1 MSVQVK
7 DIITI
12 GNNRGYLDGD
22 VAWLNAEDVARGW
35 GFVQQKNGVEY
46 VRWETVNKY
55 LKGFGYSQQVG
66 KDDYIPENMVYR
78 LGFKANNEIAA
89 KYQALL
95 ADEVLP
101 AIRLHGAYMTPE
113 TIEKVLYNPDFMIRL
128 AKKLKEAQEKVK
140 ELTPKG
146 EFYDAVANSD
156 TLFSM
161 ADVAKTLDMGI
172 GRNRLFALLRETGI
186 LQPDNM
192 PYQRYVDR
200 GYFKVVEGKY
210 GVNNNVVVSKTTYVK
225 QKGIDFIRRVLHG
238 TDA

>member
-1 MSVQVK
+1 MLDLQAFEGEFGTLRT
-7 DIITI
+7 ITEE
-12 GNNRGYLDGD
+12 GKTFFVAND
-22 VAWLNAEDVARGW
+22 VAKMLGYARPADAVAAHCKGSVKRR
-35 GFVQQKNGVEY
+35 VPTNGGEQEVK
-46 VRWETVNKY
+46 V
-55 LKGFGYSQQVG
+55 
-66 KDDYIPENMVYR
+66 IPEGDVYR
-78 LGFKANNEIAA
+78 LITHSKLPAA
-89 KYQALL
+89 EKFERWVF
-95 ADEVLP
+95 DEVLP